1 MAPVDLRSR
10 NEKSMNLNLAIHRVE
25 KLLRDNSSTIFTALG
40 VSGTL
45 STAYLAVKASF
56 KAARTIDLRQA
67 QHDLEE
73 KSHSFDNKE
82 KALMIWKLYIPAGVS
97 GSLTIGCIIAGAK
110 IGSKRT
116 AAAYSL
122 LSISEKAF
130 SEYKDK
136 VVEQLGEKKE
146 KTIRDEI
153 AQDRVNADPEK
164 GIVIVGPG
172 NVLCYEQH
180 TGRYFNSDMETLRKA
195 VNTIN
200 AKMIREIDATL
211 SDFYYLV
218 RLPVTSFS
226 SMTGWNSDK
235 MLELYFSTSLAEDG
249 RPCLTFDYNYVIPF

>member
-1 MAPVDLRSR
+1 
-10 NEKSMNLNLAIHRVE
+10 MNLNYAIHKLE
-25 KLLRDNSSTIFTALG
+25 KLLRDNSSTILTAIG

-45 STAYLAVKASF
+45 STAYLAAKASF
-56 KAARTIDLRQA
+56 KAARTIDLNQA

-73 KSHSFDNKE
+73 KSHPFDNKE

-97 GSLTIGCIIAGAK
+97 GALTIGFVIGGAK
-110 IGSKRT
+110 LGAKRT

-122 LSISEKAF
+122 LTVSEKAF
-130 SEYKDK
+130 SEYREK

-146 KTIRDEI
+146 KSVRDEI
-153 AQDRVNADPEK
+153 AQDRVNANPEK
-164 GIVIVGPG
+164 GIILVGPG
-172 NVLCYEQH
+172 NVLCMEMH
-180 TGRYFNSDMETLRKA
+180 TGRYFNSDMETIRKA

-218 RLPVTSFS
+218 KLPVTSYS

-235 MLELYFSTSLAEDG
+235 MLELYFSTTLADDG
-249 RPCLTFDYNYVIPF
+249 RPCITFDYNYVIPF